1 MAQQTKMEQS
11 EQFSKWDEI
20 MATLCIGALYTG
32 LMLILYEII
41 NFLFVNVFLADNQVH
56 GKDKDTLYHL
66 LDTAYLV
73 QHTHKFNAFTYI
85 FSGIIVT
92 ICVIVM
98 IVATLF
104 IFLLFYYQIK
114 NWFYKDNPSQ
124 H

>member
-11 EQFSKWDEI
+11 EQFSKSDEI
-20 MATLCIGALYTG
+20 LAILFIGTLYTG
-32 LMLILYEII
+32 LMLMLYEVI
-41 NFLFVNVFLADNQVH
+41 NFLFVNVFFADNQVH

-66 LDTAYLV
+66 LDTAHLV
-73 QHTHKFNAFTYI
+73 KHTHQFSAFTNV

-92 ICVIVM
+92 ICVVVM

-104 IFLLFYYQIK
+104 IFLLFYYQFK
-114 NWFYKDNPSQ
+114 NWFYKDNPRQ